1 MNASLSSTPTFYN
14 CAKFYYLLH
23 NLHKYPPRVQDHT
36 GTRKSSRINYKQ
48 PTTLSSQLENSL
60 LHSQVVGIIT
70 RFSELLNKKNYF
82 SLSWV
87 KFTETGLFEILPLS
101 WIKLPLIW
109 ENCLLDFSTKP
120 PRISC
125 TEMIEEILRGIDNE
139 NCKKNGGKKVLT
151 MWYNK
156 FSRRVK
162 YGNRLI

>member
-1 MNASLSSTPTFYN
+1 MLRYPTPTFYN

-36 GTRKSSRINYKQ
+36 DTHINRASRINYKK

-101 WIKLPLIW
+101 RIKLPLI
-109 ENCLLDFSTKP
+109 
-120 PRISC
+120 
-125 TEMIEEILRGIDNE
+125 
-139 NCKKNGGKKVLT
+139 
-151 MWYNK
+151 
-156 FSRRVK
+156 
-162 YGNRLI
+162 